1 MLLLTLA
8 KRNLWRNKKRTS
20 ITLLLIACSVAAM
33 MMTHGLIEGTKTSMV
48 HSATRLFPGDGQV
61 HLKDYHLSRDTELR
75 FNYLEILNYLQ
86 QQLEVAAI
94 TPRIYERAMISST
107 SNALNI
113 QMVAVEPK
121 QETQVSK
128 LADAIINGTM
138 LKNNDKNSTDILIG
152 SKLAEK
158 LEVKLGDRVV
168 LSAAKLLEEGS
179 EISQGLFRVS
189 GIVQF
194 NAQQMDKNWVY
205 IPLARAQSML
215 GMENQAHELAFNIN
229 PDAFSSHLNQDEFLA
244 LAFWQNIKKE
254 IQQFNRDVNVRNWP
268 ELLPELNA
276 MLSMTDTSLFITG
289 LILFIIAMLGMVN
302 TLFMS
307 IYERMWEFAVIKAI
321 GNTPAQIFLMIV
333 MEGLLLAIWGIVLGV
348 FLGTFGNAW
357 IAHVGIDYSNM
368 EFAGAAIV
376 EPIRSEFHIV
386 QYIHVPI
393 FSLLLILISCIYP
406 ARFASKIVPAG
417 ALHKSL

>member
-48 HSATRLFPGDGQV
+48 HSATRLFPGDAQV
-61 HLKDYHLSRDTELR
+61 HLNDYHVSRDTQLR
-75 FNYLEILNYLQ
+75 FNYPKIVHYLQ
-86 QQLEVAAI
+86 QQPEVASI
-94 TPRIYERAMISST
+94 TARIYERAMISSA

-113 QMVAVEPK
+113 QMVAVDPQ
-121 QETQVSK
+121 QEANVSK
-128 LADAIINGTM
+128 LAQAIIKGHM
-138 LKNNDKNSTDILIG
+138 LSGNHENSTEILIG

-158 LEVKLGDRVV
+158 LEVSLGDRLE

-179 EISQGLFRVS
+179 EIAQGLFRVS

-205 IPLARAQSML
+205 IPLAKAQTML
-215 GMENQAHELAFNIN
+215 GMEHQAHELAFNIDPN
-229 PDAFSSHLNQDEFLA
+229 AFPTHLSQDDFLA
-244 LAFWQNIKKE
+244 LAFWKNVNDAVHQINP
-254 IQQFNRDVNVRNWP
+254 NVNVRNWP
-268 ELLPELNA
+268 ELLPELSA

-289 LILFIIAMLGMVN
+289 LILFIIVMLGMVN

-321 GNTPAQIFLMIV
+321 GNTPGEIFLMIIT
-333 MEGLLLAIWGIVLGV
+333 EGLLLALWGIVFGILLGS
-348 FLGTFGNAW
+348 LGNAW

-368 EFAGAAIV
+368 EFSGAAIV
-376 EPIRSEFHIV
+376 EPIRSEFHTV
-386 QYIHVPI
+386 QYVHVPI
-393 FSLLLILISCIYP
+393 ISLLLILISCLYP
-406 ARFASKIVPAG
+406 ARFASKIIPAR